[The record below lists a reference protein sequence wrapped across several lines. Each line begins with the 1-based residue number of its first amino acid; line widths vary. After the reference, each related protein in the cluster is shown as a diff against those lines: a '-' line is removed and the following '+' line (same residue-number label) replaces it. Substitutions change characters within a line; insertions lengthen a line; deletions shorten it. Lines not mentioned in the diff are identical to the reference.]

1 MEVVPR
7 GGAEDRAR
15 SPPPS
20 SFPLG
25 PAEARGPSLT
35 QPPGPV
41 SLHPHPSPSFP
52 PPLTEPEP
60 AARQRGFRP
69 GADRKAR
76 EPPGTGTFFT
86 LPEDRLAG
94 AEEGRGWDKRSKSE
108 LQARGTP
115 ARGGEARDV
124 EGAFDSRLHL
134 PVTLSDW
141 GFFSSSHLEYC

>member
-20 SFPLG
+20 SLPLG
-25 PAEARGPSLT
+25 PVEARGPSLT

-94 AEEGRGWDKRSKSE
+94 AEEGRGWGKRSKSE

-115 ARGGEARDV
+115 ARGGEARD
-124 EGAFDSRLHL
+124 A
-134 PVTLSDW
+134 
-141 GFFSSSHLEYC
+141 